1 MLKNFKQLVSLCRHD
16 ISRGRTH
23 NMQKSGTGRLLA
35 VALGLSLVAAACG
48 DDEETTSTTAAAAS
62 ATTMAE
68 EAAATTMAEEAAAT
82 TMAEEGAATTMAE
95 EGSATTRAAAMGD
108 DTGLPTPTGAVCEG
122 GVTLAFI
129 GALSGDNGALGTNM
143 INGASVAIDA
153 FNEANP
159 DCQVTFDTAYDS
171 QGDPAQA
178 TPLAATIANNEAIIG
193 LIGPGFSG
201 ETNATMPTFDTAG
214 LHMITPGATNALLS
228 TNGWTT
234 FHRVL
239 ANDDLQ
245 APGVV
250 QLIEGTIGG
259 TKVGVI
265 DDASDYGKG
274 LADAVKT
281 GLGDALVAEAVI
293 DPKAADYSAAITAMA
308 DAEVDTIFYSGYYA
322 EAAKMLQQ
330 IRDAGI
336 EATFVSGDG
345 TLDPAFIE
353 NSGEV
358 SEGTYLT
365 ATGAPSDINANFAAA
380 FDAAHGTEP
389 RLYSPEAYDAA
400 YVFLS
405 GIAAGNTTRES
416 LGTWIDG
423 YDAAGITKQISFSPE
438 GEPAGSAVYYT
449 VVEGGVLVG
458 KGLIP

>member
-1 MLKNFKQLVSLCRHD
+1 MLRHFKQLVSIRRHD

-23 NMQKSGTGRLLA
+23 NMQKSGTGRFLA

-48 DDEETTSTTAAAAS
+48 DDEETTSTTAAP
-62 ATTMAE
+62 
-68 EAAATTMAEEAAAT
+68 AAATTVAEEATAT

-95 EGSATTRAAAMGD
+95 ASGA
-108 DTGLPTPTGAVCEG
+108 DTGLPMPTGAVCEG

-143 INGASVAIDA
+143 INGATVAIDA

-178 TPLAATIANNEAIIG
+178 TPLAATIANNEDIIG

-250 QLIEGTIGG
+250 TLIGDTIGG

-265 DDASDYGKG
+265 DDATDYGKG
-274 LADAVKT
+274 LADAVKS
-281 GLGDALVAEAVI
+281 GLGDALVVEATI

-322 EAAKMLQQ
+322 EAAKMIQQ
-330 IRDAGI
+330 IRDAGL

-345 TLDPAFIE
+345 TLDPGYIE
-353 NSGEV
+353 NAGDV
-358 SEGTYLT
+358 ANGTYLT
-365 ATGAPSDINANFAAA
+365 ATGAPSDVNANFAAA
-380 FDAAHGTEP
+380 FQAAHGTEP

-400 YVFLS
+400 YVFLT
-405 GIAAGNTTRES
+405 GIAAGNTTREA

-438 GEPAGSAVYYT
+438 GEPSGSAVYYT
-449 VVEGGVLVG
+449 LVEDGALVG
-458 KGLIP
+458 QGLIP